1 VAEEDTEFFHKGEGS
16 IPTAGGWSNYTAEF
30 AKNQRV
36 IHILCDHAAKEQM
49 QEMMEML
56 ETYVGLAMAAGR
68 PQVYKNCGGTARI
81 GLQQF
86 LNF

>member
-1 VAEEDTEFFHKGEGS
+1 V
-16 IPTAGGWSNYTAEF
+16 GGWSNYTAEF

-49 QEMMEML
+49 QEMMEMF

-81 GLQQF
+81 GLQQTSEIF
-86 LNF
+86 KISEVLILEVLF